1 MRSRSLLIL
10 LTASLALSC
19 VRMGVDR
26 QTENLLA
33 GLDNYLETR
42 DLYVAQKQNQLA
54 ALSKLARDID
64 DPTLRYNLEFTVAQE
79 YFAFSFDS
87 TQVYLKHCQQLAGA
101 NKERY
106 DEASIALGHLYEK
119 AGSYMEAYTLLY
131 GQLDSTRLS
140 KALLPEYLWVL
151 YDFSHDLAGNSGM
164 VERLSIPS
172 AASYRKQLMPLLPE
186 NSERWRVL
194 LRDRLIDEQN
204 WPAAD
209 SVAHILLSGRR
220 PDEHMYAIHAFFCS
234 EIAGFSGRPA
244 DRMKWLVESAKSDIL
259 CAVKDYASLTM
270 VAQSLLPV
278 DVNRSFRYLRI
289 AQEDAL
295 FYNAKLRPWQISRFL
310 IEVEDAYSQRQ
321 ANNRRLMYIALGIMA
336 VLVLALSLLSR
347 FAIVRSKKL
356 ARTQQALEEA
366 NIQLA
371 SANVSLNDLNRQ
383 ISRADKVKERQIV
396 TFLEGLANQISL
408 IRSEDNRYRNLL
420 KQGKADALLKE
431 LSITGRSEKAREEF
445 YESFDRTFLAMY
457 PDFVAQ
463 FNALLKEEARITP
476 PDGRLTTEL
485 RVFALIRLGV
495 DDSKKI
501 AAMLDYSASTIY
513 NYKVSVKNAS
523 LGPRETFEDRVKM
536 IGKQEK

>member
-1 MRSRSLLIL
+1 MRSKWPLIL
-10 LTASLALSC
+10 LAAGVAFSC
-19 VRMGVDR
+19 VRMGPDR
-26 QTENLLA
+26 QTESLLQ

-42 DLYVAQKQNQLA
+42 DLYVSQKQNQLA
-54 ALSKLARDID
+54 ALSKLARDIS
-64 DPTLRYNLEFTVAQE
+64 DPSLRYNLEFTIAQE
-79 YFAFSFDS
+79 YFAFNFDS
-87 TQVYLKHCQQLAGA
+87 TQAYLKHCQQLAGT

-106 DEASIALGHLYEK
+106 EEASIALGHLY
-119 AGSYMEAYTLLY
+119 
-131 GQLDSTRLS
+131 D
-140 KALLPEYLWVL
+140 LLPEYLWVL

-172 AASYRKQLMPLLPE
+172 AASYRKQLMPLLPV

-194 LRDRLIDEQN
+194 LRDQLIDEQN

-209 SVAHILLSGRR
+209 SVAHILLSGTR
-220 PDEHMYAIHAFFCS
+220 PDEHNYAIHAFFCS

-336 VLVLALSLLSR
+336 VLVLDLSLLSR

-457 PDFVAQ
+457 PDFVEQ

-476 PDGRLTTEL
+476 PEGRLTTEL

>member
-1 MRSRSLLIL
+1 MRSKWPLIL
-10 LTASLALSC
+10 LAAGVAFSC
-19 VRMGVDR
+19 VRMGPDR
-26 QTENLLA
+26 QTESLLQ
-33 GLDNYLETR
+33 GLDSYLETR
-42 DLYVAQKQNQLA
+42 DLYVSQKQNQLA
-54 ALSKLARDID
+54 ALSKLARDIS
-64 DPTLRYNLEFTVAQE
+64 DPSLRYNLEFTIAQE
-79 YFAFSFDS
+79 YFAFNFDS
-87 TQVYLKHCQQLAGA
+87 TQAYLKHCQQLAGT

-106 DEASIALGHLYEK
+106 EEASIALGHLYEK

-131 GQLDSTRLS
+131 GQLDSARLS

-194 LRDRLIDEQN
+194 LR
-204 WPAAD
+204 
-209 SVAHILLSGRR
+209 GTR
-220 PDEHMYAIHAFFCS
+220 PDEHNYAIHAFFCS

-310 IEVEDAYSQRQ
+310 IDVEDAYSQRQ
-321 ANNRRLMYIALGIMA
+321 AESRKLTIIALGIMA
-336 VLVLALSLLSR
+336 VLAVAMSLLFR
-347 FAIVRSKKL
+347 FAIGRSRKL
-356 ARTQQALEEA
+356 ARTRQELEQA

-396 TFLEGLANQISL
+396 TFLEGLAGQISL
-408 IRSEDNRYRNLL
+408 IRAEDNRYRNLL

-431 LSITGRSEKAREEF
+431 LSITGRAEKAREEF

-457 PDFVAQ
+457 PDFVEQ
-463 FNALLKEEARITP
+463 FNALLKEEARVTP
-476 PDGRLTTEL
+476 PEGRLTTEL

-501 AAMLDYSASTIY
+501 ASMLDYSASTIY

-523 LGPRETFEDRVKM
+523 LGPRESFEERVKM
-536 IGKQEK
+536 IGKQ

>member
-1 MRSRSLLIL
+1 MRSKWPLIL
-10 LTASLALSC
+10 LAAGVAFSC
-19 VRMGVDR
+19 VRMGPDR
-26 QTENLLA
+26 QTESLLQ

-42 DLYVAQKQNQLA
+42 DLYVSQKQNQLA
-54 ALSKLARDID
+54 ALSKLARDIS
-64 DPTLRYNLEFTVAQE
+64 DPSLRYNLEFTIAQE
-79 YFAFSFDS
+79 YFAFNFDS
-87 TQVYLKHCQQLAGA
+87 TQAYLKHCQQLAGT

-106 DEASIALGHLYEK
+106 EEASIALGHLYEK

-131 GQLDSTRLS
+131 GQLDSARLS

-172 AASYRKQLMPLLPE
+172 AASYRKQLMPLLPV

-194 LRDRLIDEQN
+194 LRDKLIDEQN

-234 EIAGFSGRPA
+234 EVAGFSGRPA

-396 TFLEGLANQISL
+396 TFLEGLAN
-408 IRSEDNRYRNLL
+408 
-420 KQGKADALLKE
+420 
-431 LSITGRSEKAREEF
+431 
-445 YESFDRTFLAMY
+445 
-457 PDFVAQ
+457 
-463 FNALLKEEARITP
+463 
-476 PDGRLTTEL
+476 
-485 RVFALIRLGV
+485 
-495 DDSKKI
+495 
-501 AAMLDYSASTIY
+501 
-513 NYKVSVKNAS
+513 
-523 LGPRETFEDRVKM
+523 
-536 IGKQEK
+536 

>member
-1 MRSRSLLIL
+1 MRSKWPLIL
-10 LTASLALSC
+10 LAAGVAFSC
-19 VRMGVDR
+19 VRMGPDR
-26 QTENLLA
+26 QTESLLQ
-33 GLDNYLETR
+33 GLDSYLETR
-42 DLYVAQKQNQLA
+42 DLYVSQKQNQLA
-54 ALSKLARDID
+54 ALSKLARDIS
-64 DPTLRYNLEFTVAQE
+64 DPSLRYNLEFTIAQE
-79 YFAFSFDS
+79 YFAFNFDS
-87 TQVYLKHCQQLAGA
+87 TQVYLKHCQHLAGS
-101 NKERY
+101 NMERY
-106 DEASIALGHLYEK
+106 EEASIALGHLYEK

-131 GQLDSTRLS
+131 GQLDSARLS

-172 AASYRKQLMPLLPE
+172 AASYRKQLMPLLPV

-194 LRDRLIDEQN
+194 LRDQLIDEQN

-209 SVAHILLSGRR
+209 SVAHILLSGTR
-220 PDEHMYAIHAFFCS
+220 PDEHNYAIHAFFCS

-310 IEVEDAYSQRQ
+310 IDVEDAYSQRQ
-321 ANNRRLMYIALGIMA
+321 AESRKLTIIALGIMA
-336 VLVLALSLLSR
+336 VLAVAMSLLFR
-347 FAIVRSKKL
+347 FAIGRSRKL
-356 ARTQQALEEA
+356 ARTRQELEQA

-396 TFLEGLANQISL
+396 TFLEGLAGQISL
-408 IRSEDNRYRNLL
+408 IRAEDNRYRNLL

-431 LSITGRSEKAREEF
+431 LSITGRAEKAREEF

-457 PDFVAQ
+457 PDFVEQ
-463 FNALLKEEARITP
+463 FNALLKEEARVTP
-476 PDGRLTTEL
+476 PEGRLTTEL

-501 AAMLDYSASTIY
+501 ASMLDYSASTIY

-523 LGPRETFEDRVKM
+523 LGPRETFEERVKM
-536 IGKQEK
+536 IGKQ